1 MRPPEREREFGAD
14 APVPMGPVEGRGSD
28 PPGFEGGAVPAAA
41 DPDDADAGAVAGAD
55 DGARA
60 GNDGVGPVRRATD
73 AIDGHAQFVGGD
85 GVAAVVRDL
94 DVRGVDP
101 LDRPVGRRRR
111 VVGGRVEV
119 QREDAYRDDQRHRQH
134 HPDEVQYPVAVLQ
147 HTRTF
152 PLGHQEGADSPPPR
166 RPRLSPPGDSTT
178 VLGVAD
184 ATYLLYLLARV
195 VWTCARRR
203 ALLAGLALAT
213 VISAYVSYRVGS
225 APELYRRLSTYSDE
239 IGIERPHLLV
249 GDVGQPN
256 AFAVGGGLGRSAV
269 VLDRRLF
276 GLLSL
281 DELSAIVAHELAH
294 VDHRDSMVQTFGFSA
309 LQTLSGPAP
318 GCGRR

>member
-1 MRPPEREREFGAD
+1 M
-14 APVPMGPVEGRGSD
+14 
-28 PPGFEGGAVPAAA
+28 
-41 DPDDADAGAVAGAD
+41 
-55 DGARA
+55 
-60 GNDGVGPVRRATD
+60 
-73 AIDGHAQFVGGD
+73 
-85 GVAAVVRDL
+85 
-94 DVRGVDP
+94 
-101 LDRPVGRRRR
+101 
-111 VVGGRVEV
+111 
-119 QREDAYRDDQRHRQH
+119 
-134 HPDEVQYPVAVLQ
+134 
-147 HTRTF
+147 
-152 PLGHQEGADSPPPR
+152 
-166 RPRLSPPGDSTT
+166 
-178 VLGVAD
+178 AD

-239 IGIERPHLLV
+239 MGIERPHLLV

-256 AFAVGGGLGRSAV
+256 AFAVGGGLGRGAV

>member
-1 MRPPEREREFGAD
+1 
-14 APVPMGPVEGRGSD
+14 
-28 PPGFEGGAVPAAA
+28 
-41 DPDDADAGAVAGAD
+41 
-55 DGARA
+55 
-60 GNDGVGPVRRATD
+60 
-73 AIDGHAQFVGGD
+73 
-85 GVAAVVRDL
+85 
-94 DVRGVDP
+94 
-101 LDRPVGRRRR
+101 
-111 VVGGRVEV
+111 
-119 QREDAYRDDQRHRQH
+119 
-134 HPDEVQYPVAVLQ
+134 
-147 HTRTF
+147 
-152 PLGHQEGADSPPPR
+152 
-166 RPRLSPPGDSTT
+166 
-178 VLGVAD
+178 LGVAD

-239 IGIERPHLLV
+239 MGIERPHLLV

-256 AFAVGGGLGRSAV
+256 AFAVGGGLGRGAV

-309 LQTLSGPAP
+309 LQTLPGLARRGVERLRERADAGPGTPDPRRVIGP
-318 GCGRR
+318 GPGLRPAIASRFVVRRLPLRRAWGVESKVLYSHRESVRP